1 MKWFNEDKGYGFI
14 YVGDEEDHYFH
25 VKTYRGALPTYEGR

>member
-1 MKWFNEDKGYGFI
+1 M